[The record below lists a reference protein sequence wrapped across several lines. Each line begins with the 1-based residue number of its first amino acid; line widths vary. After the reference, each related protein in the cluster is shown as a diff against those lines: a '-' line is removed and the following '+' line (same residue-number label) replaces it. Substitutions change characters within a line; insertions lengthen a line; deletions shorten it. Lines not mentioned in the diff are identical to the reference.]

1 MLTTDADMSPTAAV
15 RLEANRLRS
24 IRLGMGLSQT
34 EFAALVRRSGD
45 DLGEPNACSKRLVQ
59 KWESGDHRD
68 CRPSYGRA
76 LAKATG
82 LPQSHFSTSVAES
95 DHVVV
100 STGAEAS
107 LAALDHVI
115 QELIE
120 FRTRLGS
127 GRG

>member
-1 MLTTDADMSPTAAV
+1 MLTTDADTSPTAAV
-15 RLEANRLRS
+15 RLDAGRLRT

-34 EFAALVRRSGD
+34 EFAALVRRAGD

-59 KWESGDHRD
+59 KWEGGDHRD

-82 LPQSHFSTSVAES
+82 LPQTRFSIPVAET
-95 DHVVV
+95 DHMLASVD
-100 STGAEAS
+100 TEAR
-107 LAALDHVI
+107 LAALDRVI

-120 FRTRLGS
+120 FRTQLGS